1 MNIYKEG
8 TDSFSSLKSSEIQ
21 EGSLSQNSVRSIF
34 KDSQGG
40 MWLGTYWGGLNYY
53 HPLCNRFQCI
63 KHIPFLNSLSDNV
76 VSCIVEDNEHNL
88 WIGTSDGGLN
98 FYDNKSQIYK
108 SYLFNSG
115 TLDVPFK
122 DIKTVYVDELHDK
135 VYVGAHA
142 GGMMVL
148 DRKSGNVE
156 YYNRQNSNIPSNNIY
171 SIISD
176 ENGGLWVVSLEY
188 LLHFDIKTRRFRII
202 DKNKDRHE
210 VQQYNRL
217 LFRDSKKRLWI
228 GGEMG
233 ISVFNQ
239 IDNSL
244 QSNTDFHI

>member
-1 MNIYKEG
+1 
-8 TDSFSSLKSSEIQ
+8 
-21 EGSLSQNSVRSIF
+21 
-34 KDSQGG
+34 
-40 MWLGTYWGGLNYY
+40 
-53 HPLCNRFQCI
+53 
-63 KHIPFLNSLSDNV
+63 
-76 VSCIVEDNEHNL
+76 
-88 WIGTSDGGLN
+88 
-98 FYDNKSQIYK
+98 
-108 SYLFNSG
+108 
-115 TLDVPFK
+115 
-122 DIKTVYVDELHDK
+122 
-135 VYVGAHA
+135 
-142 GGMMVL
+142 MMVL

-239 IDNSL
+239 IDNSKRP
-244 QSNTDFHI
+244 